1 MRRNRDRTPAAGTPR
16 VRLTVELPHKWSS
29 YLVNDVP
36 DAFDDDDADDP
47 WDRAAADREIAK
59 IEAEGYT
66 IVGQAGDGSFGRHGG
81 THGML
86 TTYQLVNHQAHADDA
101 AAGLWRFMPPGTESE
116 YLILHDTEG
125 ITWLPAH
132 WSHKLSDPRYVID
145 EIDLEWA
152 GRRRRRPPRPQRP
165 ALDRRRRDAPGL
177 AAAPPIGAPAPGP
190 RGVGRTCPPARRP
203 QSPGPRMDTRPSPR
217 RLPAG
222 VVPRAVGPPATLRR
236 PTHQRTACSRRRHRP
251 PGRRHRHEETPVTRS
266 GTRSRSRSAAPAALR
281 RAQRTAAILHWR
293 RAGASMAVIARG
305 LNIGVGTVHRT
316 LTQIGRR
323 AARTLGK
330 DTTR

>member
-145 EIDLEWA
+145 EIDLEWPDEDDDDRPDPNDPPWTDVA
-152 GRRRRRPPRPQRP
+152 EMPPAWRLRRRSAPPPQDLEAWDEHAHQLAVRSLRARGWTLDQALDGCRLGWFLEQWGPLRPYVAQRTNGPRAADDATARP
-165 ALDRRRRDAPGL
+165 AVDTG
-177 AAAPPIGAPAPGP
+177 
-190 RGVGRTCPPARRP
+190 TRRP
-203 QSPGPRMDTRPSPR
+203 Q
-217 RLPAG
+217 
-222 VVPRAVGPPATLRR
+222 
-236 PTHQRTACSRRRHRP
+236 
-251 PGRRHRHEETPVTRS
+251 
-266 GTRSRSRSAAPAALR
+266 
-281 RAQRTAAILHWR
+281 
-293 RAGASMAVIARG
+293 
-305 LNIGVGTVHRT
+305 
-316 LTQIGRR
+316 
-323 AARTLGK
+323 
-330 DTTR
+330 